1 MSNAGLL
8 DSANTEL
15 FNTYENDYQVSYNE
29 AQQKL
34 TQIRDL
40 DGEPRSEAMK
50 AVERATDECLEILDQ
65 LAIEVQNIQSGAR
78 SSYNAK
84 IRSYRSDVEKTKKE
98 LKRLMDD
105 EDRRQL
111 FGSKNYG
118 KDEQRSQLLQ
128 SNAALERTSERLRDS
143 SRIANET
150 EQIGSNIMLDLR
162 SQREQ
167 LNNSRNTLFEA
178 DGYVDKSIQTLKSMT
193 RRMATNKII
202 TYSIIAVLIILIF
215 LVIASKFW

>member
-1 MSNAGLL
+1 
-8 DSANTEL
+8 
-15 FNTYENDYQVSYNE
+15 
-29 AQQKL
+29 
-34 TQIRDL
+34 
-40 DGEPRSEAMK
+40 
-50 AVERATDECLEILDQ
+50 
-65 LAIEVQNIQSGAR
+65 
-78 SSYNAK
+78 
-84 IRSYRSDVEKTKKE
+84 
-98 LKRLMDD
+98 MDD

-215 LVIASKFW
+215 LVIASKFWWVFFLMMICDDWVYFGFTFFHNYTTDVFNG

>member
-1 MSNAGLL
+1 MEVLSWTLRNLL
-8 DSANTEL
+8 TFFS
-15 FNTYENDYQVSYNE
+15 
-29 AQQKL
+29 K
-34 TQIRDL
+34 
-40 DGEPRSEAMK
+40 
-50 AVERATDECLEILDQ
+50 LDQ

-143 SRIANET
+143 SRIATET